1 MFVIISTIILK
12 TTQYAAISLTGDS
25 GLVPVNYVQAVITP
39 TLSQN
44 LTEEEEIGVHKEK
57 IEMIVV
63 WEKEKEDNE
72 VETSADTAKEEMR
85 ERERER
91 ARERIPP
98 SSPETYAE
106 LDVSEV
112 DRVESQKDI
121 SGKPQSDDDCS
132 STCSSFKSADLDV
145 CQWDCDMNARAS
157 GVGNKVLEPV
167 GTVEVSRVQS
177 FIEQLEDGISD

>member
-1 MFVIISTIILK
+1 LFVIISTIILK

-63 WEKEKEDNE
+63 WEKEKE
-72 VETSADTAKEEMR
+72 DTAKEEMR

-145 CQWDCDMNARAS
+145 CQWDCDMNARES